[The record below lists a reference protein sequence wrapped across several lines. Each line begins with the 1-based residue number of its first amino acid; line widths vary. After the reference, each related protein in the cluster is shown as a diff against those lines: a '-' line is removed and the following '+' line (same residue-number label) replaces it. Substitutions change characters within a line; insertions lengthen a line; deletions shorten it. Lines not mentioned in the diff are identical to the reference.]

1 MKTRVTVIAYIFAK
15 AGEENRVRNAL
26 LALVEQTR
34 KEKGC
39 INYDLHQS
47 TDDVRTFVMYEN
59 WESAEDLEA
68 HAKSKHLAEFGMNMA
83 QFLEHPTEVTKWGV
97 VSSPMH

>member
-1 MKTRVTVIAYIFAK
+1 MKTGVTVIAYIFAR

-26 LALVEQTR
+26 LALVKQTR

-39 INYDLHQS
+39 INYDLHHS
-47 TDDVRTFVMYEN
+47 TNDARTFVMYEN

-68 HAKSKHLAEFGMNMA
+68 HAKSQHLREFGRIMGPS
-83 QFLEHPTEVTKWGV
+83 LERPTELTKWNML
-97 VSSPMH
+97 SNPTH